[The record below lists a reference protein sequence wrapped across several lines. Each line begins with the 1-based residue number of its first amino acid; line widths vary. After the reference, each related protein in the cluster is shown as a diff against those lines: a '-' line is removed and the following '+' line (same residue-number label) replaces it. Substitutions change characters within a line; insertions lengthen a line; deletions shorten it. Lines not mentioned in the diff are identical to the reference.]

1 MDRYVVISNLGSGSF
16 GIVDLAKRVDD
27 GSLCAV
33 KQTSI
38 AHLSPTQQQ
47 SAENEA
53 QILLSL
59 REMSVVRSE
68 LRKAKLN
75 LGIAIELSVID
86 QFV

>member
-1 MDRYVVISNLGSGSF
+1 MDRYIVISNLGSGSF

-59 REMSVVRSE
+59 REISVVRSE
-68 LRKAKLN
+68 LKD
-75 LGIAIELSVID
+75 LSLTSV
-86 QFV
+86 